1 MSNLFSIKTA
11 ENAGKRGFFQTVFH
25 LNGHLN
31 TSSVDCK
38 DVYLMK
44 WKPSRAAAERA
55 KNEASFWLGLSL
67 RSNWKPVPG
76 QRSTWKKQLTSI
88 SSQLDPAIWS
98 RDTLFWQVSIDHN
111 MEITWMSNKS
121 NVRYQRCPQM
131 SNRTISFDVRCNGQP
146 EYGRHVGL
154 LLLLLLGYY

>member
-11 ENAGKRGFFQTVFH
+11 ENEGKRGFFETVF
-25 LNGHLN
+25 HLN

-44 WKPSRAAAERA
+44 WKPRRAAAERA
-55 KNEASFWLGLSL
+55 KNKASFWLGLSL
-67 RSNWKPVPG
+67 RSNWKPVPD
-76 QRSTWKKQLTSI
+76 QRSTWKKQLTSM
-88 SSQLDPAIWS
+88 SSQLEPAIWS
-98 RDTLFWQVSIDHN
+98 CDTGQRIPCFDRCQLT
-111 MEITWMSNKS
+111 ITWMSNKS
-121 NVRYQRCPQM
+121 NVRCQRCPQM
-131 SNRTISFDVRCNGQP
+131 SNWTISFDVRCNGQP